1 MKNIISVLFLILS
14 INFSFSQS
22 VRINE
27 VISSN
32 SLFIDDDGDY
42 NDWIELYND
51 SSETISLK
59 SWYIS
64 DDKEDIKKWKFPDRQ
79 IKAGEYFLIFAS
91 DKDKNS
97 KYVHT
102 NFKISSKG
110 ETIYLSNKNEELIDE
125 IEIPRLLTNTSYGI
139 SIKNDEK
146 VFYSESTP
154 GSYNS
159 SNEFLGIIDSAL
171 EFSHPGGLVS
181 QEINLSISGNSDDE
195 IIRYTT
201 DKSIPNAESQ
211 EFLSSI
217 KINKTTIV
225 RAKIFK
231 DNFISSHNNSKS
243 FIFDAKHSL
252 NVVTLVTEPDNFFDE
267 NTGIYVYGKNAS
279 SNWPFYGANFWNDS
293 EKPVQFSFYEKDNK
307 LGTEFNAGVKIF
319 GGGSRAN
326 DQRSLSIF
334 ARNKYGVGEMDYPF
348 FDNVSYDKFQ
358 AIILRNTGNDWLKA
372 NMRDA
377 AVSKLMQNSDL
388 EFQDFK
394 PVATYLNGEYWGL
407 YFLREKV
414 NEHMISSKS
423 GYDTED
429 ISILEF
435 DGEEIHGNNEDFV
448 ELRTFIN
455 SEDLSVKNNYEYVK
469 SQMDIKNFILYNLTN
484 IYIGNNDWP
493 GNNRKFWKG
502 KNGKWRWILFDTD
515 FAFGLETGFDY
526 SFNSIKYATNSNC
539 SSPSCRNRPWST
551 VYLRKLLENNV
562 FKEQFINHFADE
574 MNSRFLPDNIKSIL
588 QSTHELISSEINSHY
603 KRWNRNPSRA
613 VTYLNSMKEYADKR
627 PQYMKNQ
634 ILDFFSISSFNKITI
649 NNSQV
654 EMGEI
659 LLNNNLNITQDSWF
673 GDYFEDVLISVKAIP
688 KFGYKFSHW
697 SGDVTSNDDE
707 ILVNPDTDKQL
718 TANFVKSDL
727 LPLLIN
733 EINYKSSE
741 DFDSGDWIEIYNP
754 NEIDLNVSGWSIK
767 DNNNNNMYVF
777 PEKTQISNKGYL
789 VVAKD
794 IDKFSSVHT
803 DISNFIGDFDFGFG
817 KSDSVRL
824 FSSNNELIDFVDYMN
839 SDPWPECADGN
850 GYSLELISPNLDNSL
865 PNNWSCNNLYGSPGK
880 DNDFLDV
887 DNDGIADIIDNC
899 PNIFNS
905 NQADV
910 DGDGI
915 GDFCDDSDND
925 GVIDIKDNC
934 PNLSNADQA
943 DLDGDGIGD
952 VCDDD
957 KDGDSVVNSEDNC
970 LDVANSNQADL
981 DGDGVGDVC
990 DDDKDGDSVVN
1001 SEDNCPDVANSDQAD
1016 SDGDGIGD
1024 VCDDDLDGDGVLN
1037 TEDDCPDAPGTVE
1050 TNGCPDSDEDGVI
1063 NKEDNCPYVANTD
1076 QTDSDG
1082 DGVGDVCDEDRDG
1095 DGILNDNDTC
1105 PDSKVGVT
1113 IDVTG
1118 CEIFTLPLDNNKVSV
1133 TSSTCIGNTDGSIG
1147 LSVEDTSY
1155 SYSVTVTG
1163 KDDPISLSG
1172 DTKTASVTGLGKGT
1186 YTVCFTVDG
1195 QDNYE
1200 QCFEVNVG
1208 EPEPLSAF
1216 IDVNDDTRETS
1227 FQLSGSSSYKIDI
1240 NGERFDVKGNNFKT
1254 TLSTGLSVI
1263 TITTDLDCQGIIERE
1278 VFISEDILYYP
1289 NPTRG
1294 EVDVYIHGEDSKV
1307 MMTVFSSKGD
1317 LIFSREQTIQSTRKA
1332 DLDLGGI
1339 PAGTYLVT
1347 LDGLTVRKT
1356 FKIVKR

>member
-1 MKNIISVLFLILS
+1 M
-14 INFSFSQS
+14 
-22 VRINE
+22 
-27 VISSN
+27 SSN

-42 NDWIELYND
+42 NDWIELYNA

-64 DDKEDIKKWKFPDRQ
+64 DDKDDIKKWKFPNRQ

-91 DKDKNS
+91 NKDKNS
-97 KYVHT
+97 KFVHT

-110 ETIYLSNKNEELIDE
+110 ETIYLSNQNGELIDE
-125 IEIPRLLTNTSYGI
+125 IQIPKLLTNISYGI
-139 SIKNDEK
+139 SIENNDK
-146 VFYSESTP
+146 VYYSESTP
-154 GSYNS
+154 AAYNS
-159 SNEFLGIIDSAL
+159 SNEFLGIVDSKL

-181 QEINLSISGNSDDE
+181 QEINLSITGNSNDE

-201 DKSIPNAESQ
+201 DKSVPNMDSQ
-211 EFLSSI
+211 ELLTSI

-231 DNFISSHNNSKS
+231 DNYISSYDNSKS
-243 FIFDAKHSL
+243 FIFNASHSL
-252 NVVTLVTEPDNFFDE
+252 NVITLVSEPDNFFDE

-279 SNWPFYGANFWNDS
+279 SNWPFYGANFWEDW
-293 EKPVQFSFYEKDNK
+293 EKPVQFSYYEKDNK

-334 ARNKYGVGEMDYPF
+334 TRDKYGVGEMDYQF
-348 FDNVSYDKFQ
+348 FDNVKYDKFQ
-358 AIILRNTGNDWLKA
+358 ALILRNTGNDWIKA

-377 AVSKLMQNSDL
+377 AISKLMRGSDL

-407 YFLREKV
+407 YFLREKI

-423 GYDTED
+423 GFDTDD
-429 ISILEF
+429 ISLLEF
-435 DGEEIHGNNEDFV
+435 DGEEIHGSNEDFI

-455 SEDLSVKNNYEYVK
+455 SEDLGENNNYEYVK
-469 SQMDIKNFILYNLTN
+469 SQIDIKNFILYNLTN

-502 KNGKWRWILFDTD
+502 KNGKWRWILYDTD
-515 FAFGLETGFDY
+515 FAFGLEKGHDY
-526 SFNSIKYATNSNC
+526 SFNNLKYATDESC
-539 SSPSCRNRPWST
+539 TSLSCRNRPWST
-551 VYLRKLLENNV
+551 VYLRKLLENSG
-562 FKEQFINHFADE
+562 FKNQFINQFADE

-588 QSTHELISSEINSHY
+588 QYTHELISSEINSHY

-634 ILDFFSISSFNKITI
+634 ILDFFSISSFNRITI

-659 LLNNNLNITQDSWF
+659 LLNNNLTLTQDNWF

-754 NEIDLNVSGWSIK
+754 NEIDLNVSSWSIK

-865 PNNWSCNNLYGSPGK
+865 SNNWSCNNLYGSPGK

-970 LDVANSNQADL
+970 PDVANSNQADL
-981 DGDGVGDVC
+981 
-990 DDDKDGDSVVN
+990 
-1001 SEDNCPDVANSDQAD
+1001 
-1016 SDGDGIGD
+1016 
-1024 VCDDDLDGDGVLN
+1024 
-1037 TEDDCPDAPGTVE
+1037 
-1050 TNGCPDSDEDGVI
+1050 
-1063 NKEDNCPYVANTD
+1063 
-1076 QTDSDG
+1076 DG

-1147 LSVEDTSY
+1147 LSVEDASY
-1155 SYSVTVTG
+1155 SYLVTVTG
-1163 KDDPISLSG
+1163 QDDPIALGG

-1208 EPEPLSAF
+1208 EPEPLSVF

-1240 NGERFDVKGNNFKT
+1240 NGERFDVKRNNFKT
-1254 TLSTGLSVI
+1254 TLKSGLSII
-1263 TITTDLDCQGIIERE
+1263 TISTDLDCQGIIERE

-1289 NPTRG
+1289 NPTLG
-1294 EVDVYIHGEDSKV
+1294 DVNVYVNGQDTKV
-1307 MMTVFSSKGD
+1307 MMTVFSAKGD
-1317 LIFSREQTIQSTRKA
+1317 LIFSREQDIQSTRKT
-1332 DLDLGGI
+1332 DLDLGGV

-1347 LDGLTVRKT
+1347 LDGPTVRKT